1 MMMMMKTMK
10 GLAYMMMLIDHA
22 VINVTTLARK
32 MFFFCIHKQFQ
43 FLFQILSL
51 CTSVVV
57 DTKAD
62 TCPKS
67 FIAHVARILQTLD
80 VLLNMLNHMTAVFSC
95 VLAVRAV
102 ISFRLS

>member
-1 MMMMMKTMK
+1 MFFF
-10 GLAYMMMLIDHA
+10 
-22 VINVTTLARK
+22 VFTLARK
-32 MFFFCIHKQFQ
+32 MCFFLYSQAVPIFY
-43 FLFQILSL
+43 LTL